1 TLSVLDQLIA
11 GSGPNGVDYGRAIA
25 LLGYTPDS
33 LLSDIVDAFS
43 AGDGA
48 GVYRAV
54 ERVIESGQDP
64 RRFVED
70 LLERFRDLI
79 VINAAPEAAHAFLPE
94 VPPDRLERLTLH
106 ANGFGQGELYRAV
119 RHRNVGMTERPSATS
134 SRLQLVLISLCILMP
149 ASGRRRDDVIS
160 RKERLERRIVMT
172 ATSSASHPPTAQA
185 TGRKKASATG
195 VA

>member
-1 TLSVLDQLIA
+1 MRDTLSVLDQLIA
-11 GSGPNGVDYGRAIA
+11 GSGPDGVDYGRAIA

-79 VINAAPEAAHAFLPE
+79 VINAAQ
-94 VPPDRLERLTLH
+94 R
-106 ANGFGQGELYRAV
+106 
-119 RHRNVGMTERPSATS
+119 RP
-134 SRLQLVLISLCILMP
+134 MP
-149 ASGRRRDDVIS
+149 SCPKCRR
-160 RKERLERRIVMT
+160 T
-172 ATSSASHPPTAQA
+172 AWR
-185 TGRKKASATG
+185 G
-195 VA
+195 